1 MRLVLLEAWQTW
13 QANGGKDLSSG
24 EHRLLKAAKTELL
37 KFKMDDGS
45 PRYTAAGIWH
55 RLDCVLCELLRRP
68 RPVFDENAGK
78 GKNTKPQSD

>member
-13 QANGGKDLSSG
+13 QANGGMDLLLD

-37 KFKMDDGS
+37 KFKTDDGS
-45 PRYTAAGIWH
+45 PLYTAGGIRH
-55 RLDCVLCELLRRP
+55 RLISVLCELLHLP

-78 GKNTKPQSD
+78 DKNTKPQSD